1 MQMAKKYTKRC
12 SALLIIREMQITTT
26 GKHRLILL
34 SVYRRKEQMLVR
46 MWRKASLCVL
56 LVRV

>member
-12 SALLIIREMQITTT
+12 SALLIVREMQITTT

-34 SVYRRKEQMLVR
+34 SMVIVTKNKC
-46 MWRKASLCVL
+46 W
-56 LVRV
+56 